1 MTGPKIKLLRL
12 SKSII
17 SNKEILAV
25 KNILKKGFLGM
36 GPEVEKFE
44 NILTRYFKREVVCFN
59 SGTAALQVALQACGV
74 GRNDEVLV
82 PSITYVASYQA
93 ISATGA
99 RPVSCRRWRP

>member
-1 MTGPKIKLLRL
+1 MTEPKIKLLRL

-44 NILTRYFKREVVCFN
+44 NILTRYFKREV
-59 SGTAALQVALQACGV
+59 G
-74 GRNDEVLV
+74 
-82 PSITYVASYQA
+82 
-93 ISATGA
+93 
-99 RPVSCRRWRP
+99 